1 MNINNTIATTS
12 SSSSLSSSNQA
23 NSIDKLTISYLKG
36 EISFQQYENL
46 IENQHFQADLVR
58 SRLNETNTLP
68 TEIVTT
74 PTKTSP
80 NKRKHTSNSTSSN
93 DEKKTKLKDRFLNL
107 KEILGEDII
116 LNDDDDE
123 DEDADENY
131 DENENEE
138 DSTQREETNTSDLES
153 HSKDQRQLKKANK
166 LMEEFIDETSNWTDF
181 DIETLNF
188 DKFIKDHQTSF
199 SSPTKNSKSSN
210 SKRKRGDDEQ
220 NNSQTQSPG
229 GTTNDLGELKAKR
242 RRNRVLPIEIQ
253 GLMGEANLNYARG
266 ETNKAIDTCLEVIKY
281 APKASEPYQLLSL
294 LYSEMGQNDKA
305 LRVGLIAA
313 QLNKDADEWI
323 GLIQQAV
330 IEGDVELVLFCY
342 NNAIQ
347 CNPKNIQLHVERIRL
362 LKERKDTKRLFLA
375 RLMLLRYV
383 DINTNLSVYNEHF
396 EQIMSELDNE
406 TDKQKKIYVLKN
418 DMKKFQESFSVE
430 SKEKRRNLGFL
441 KVINIDVF

>member
-1 MNINNTIATTS
+1 MNFSNIPFTTAATS
-12 SSSSLSSSNQA
+12 SSTQS

-36 EISFQQYENL
+36 EMSFQQYENL
-46 IENQHFQADLVR
+46 IENQHLQVDLVR
-58 SRLNETNTLP
+58 SRLNETNSLP
-68 TEIVTT
+68 TEVVTT
-74 PTKTSP
+74 NTPTNKNSP
-80 NKRKHTSNSTSSN
+80 SKRKHSTNSLSSN
-93 DEKKTKLKDRFLNL
+93 DEKRSKIKDRFLNL
-107 KEILGEDII
+107 KDILGEDII
-116 LNDDDDE
+116 INDDEEDDDDDDE
-123 DEDADENY
+123 DDEDDDENND
-131 DENENEE
+131 DEEE
-138 DSTQREETNTSDLES
+138 STQGDDTNMSDN
-153 HSKDQRQLKKANK
+153 SKQKNQIRQKKTNK

-199 SSPTKNSKSSN
+199 SSPTKGSSN
-210 SKRKRGDDEQ
+210 KIGNNKRKRGGDDEQ
-220 NNSQTQSPG
+220 NSAQSQSPG
-229 GTTNDLGELKAKR
+229 GTTSDLMGELKAKR

-347 CNPKNIQLHVERIRL
+347 CNPKNIELHVERIRL

-383 DINTNLSVYNEHF
+383 DINTSLNVYNEHF
-396 EQIMSELDNE
+396 QQIMSELDSE

-418 DMKKFQESFSVE
+418 DMKKFQENFSVE
-430 SKEKRRNLGFL
+430 SKHLF
-441 KVINIDVF
+441 

>member
-1 MNINNTIATTS
+1 MNITNASSATTS
-12 SSSSLSSSNQA
+12 SSTQS

-36 EISFQQYENL
+36 EISFQQYENQL
-46 IENQHFQADLVR
+46 ENQHFQVDLVR

-68 TEIVTT
+68 TVVVTT
-74 PTKTSP
+74 TPDKSSP
-80 NKRKHTSNSTSSN
+80 NKRKRLSNSTSSN
-93 DEKKTKLKDRFLNL
+93 DDKKSKIKDRFLNL
-107 KEILGEDII
+107 KDILGEDII
-116 LNDDDDE
+116 INEDDDE
-123 DEDADENY
+123 EDDV
-131 DENENEE
+131 ENEGDEE
-138 DSTQREETNTSDLES
+138 SMQGDDANLSEFEAN
-153 HSKDQRQLKKANK
+153 SKDQRQQKRATK

-199 SSPTKNSKSSN
+199 SSPTKGSKFGN

-220 NNSQTQSPG
+220 NSGGQTQSPG
-229 GTTNDLGELKAKR
+229 GTQNDLGELKAKR

-362 LKERKDTKRLFLA
+362 LKERKDAKRLFLA

-383 DINTNLSVYNEHF
+383 DINTSLNVYNEHF
-396 EQIMSELDNE
+396 EQIMSELNDE

-418 DMKKFQESFSVE
+418 DMKKFQENFSNE
-430 SKEKRRNLGFL
+430 SKL
-441 KVINIDVF
+441 KKF